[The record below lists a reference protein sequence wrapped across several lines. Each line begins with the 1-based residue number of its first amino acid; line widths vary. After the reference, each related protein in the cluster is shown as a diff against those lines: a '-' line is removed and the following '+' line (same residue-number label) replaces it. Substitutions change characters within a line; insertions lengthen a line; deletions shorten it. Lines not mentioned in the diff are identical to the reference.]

1 MSPSDPI
8 SSLPRR
14 TRAFVSAQL
23 WLVNVALCAFLCGE
37 YLETAHPG
45 TARGWLFLYAGLVS
59 CAATLSLVP
68 GLVLLGASQLIR
80 NRWWLASLSGLVWS
94 LVLLALFVDTRIYD
108 IFRYHF
114 NGLVWNV
121 LTTPGA
127 DEAVEIDSVELG
139 LTLAS
144 SAALVP
150 IQCGLFLFL
159 WRWASRSPR
168 PLTPFVFL
176 LRPKLAWSA
185 VLS

>member
-68 GLVLLGASQLIR
+68 GLVLLGASQPAHIVTPSITVR
-80 NRWWLASLSGLVWS
+80 GLLNMSAIAV
-94 LVLLALFVDTRIYD
+94 VD
-108 IFRYHF
+108 
-114 NGLVWNV
+114 
-121 LTTPGA
+121 
-127 DEAVEIDSVELG
+127 AVRRG
-139 LTLAS
+139 TA
-144 SAALVP
+144 
-150 IQCGLFLFL
+150 
-159 WRWASRSPR
+159 
-168 PLTPFVFL
+168 
-176 LRPKLAWSA
+176 
-185 VLS
+185 